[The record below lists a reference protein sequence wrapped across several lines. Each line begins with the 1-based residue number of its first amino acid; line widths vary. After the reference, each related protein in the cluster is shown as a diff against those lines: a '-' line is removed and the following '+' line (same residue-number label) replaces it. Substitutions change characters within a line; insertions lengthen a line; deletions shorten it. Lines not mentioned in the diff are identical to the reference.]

1 MASLNKVTLIGN
13 LGKDPEVRYTKSQTP
28 FARFSLATTEEYK
41 DQSGERQKKTMWHNI
56 VVWGKQAE
64 IAGRY
69 LHKGKQIYLEGRI
82 EYREYDDQNGQRRNI
97 TDIRCDR
104 FVMLG
109 RAGDGPGPR
118 EGGFGGG
125 GGGGFGGGGGG
136 GGYDGGGGGGDA
148 RPMSFGG
155 NDGGGQG
162 GGPKPMT
169 FGGNSGGGG
178 GGGGGD
184 YDMPNSDFSDDDIP
198 F

>member
-109 RAGDGPGPR
+109 RAGDGPR
-118 EGGFGGG
+118 EGGG
-125 GGGGFGGGGGG
+125 GGGGFGGGGYDGGGG
-136 GGYDGGGGGGDA
+136 GGYDGGGGGDA

-178 GGGGGD
+178 D

>member
-28 FARFSLATTEEYK
+28 FARFSLATTEEFTT
-41 DQSGERQKKTMWHNI
+41 QQGERQKKTMWHNI

-69 LHKGKQIYLEGRI
+69 LHKGKQIYIEGKI

-104 FVMLG
+104 FLMLG
-109 RAGDGPGPR
+109 RAGDSAGMGGGGPMRTGEPQPMNY
-118 EGGFGGG
+118 GGG
-125 GGGGFGGGGGG
+125 GGGGNFGGGGGG
-136 GGYDGGGGGGDA
+136 GGGF
-148 RPMSFGG
+148 S
-155 NDGGGQG
+155 GGGQ
-162 GGPKPMT
+162 PKPMT
-169 FGGNSGGGG
+169 YGSQQNDSTP
-178 GGGGGD
+178 D
-184 YDMPNSDFSDDDIP
+184 YEVPESDQFSDDDIP